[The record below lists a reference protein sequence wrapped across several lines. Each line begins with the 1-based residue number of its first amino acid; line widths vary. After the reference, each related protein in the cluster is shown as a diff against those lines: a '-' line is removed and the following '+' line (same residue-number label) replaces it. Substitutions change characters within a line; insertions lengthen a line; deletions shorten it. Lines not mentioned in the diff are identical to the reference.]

1 MILWAGERFQP
12 MRLGHGK
19 SQADNGTIL
28 TDPYATA
35 TLVKLGSVL
44 HHVAE
49 VKMKTITRQPMRP
62 THAGKGCKPARN
74 VEACDVVAHRLYS
87 G

>member
-1 MILWAGERFQP
+1 MGFTHEKL
-12 MRLGHGK
+12 
-19 SQADNGTIL
+19 QADIEMVL

-35 TLVKLGSVL
+35 ILVKVGSVL

-49 VKMKTITRQPMRP
+49 VKTKTMTKQPIRP
-62 THAGKGCKPARN
+62 THAGRGCKPARN